1 MKTVLISEDD
11 PTSLMV
17 LKAVLEREYRGITT
31 EIPEDAFVVCSTEP
45 SPDIIIADNRL
56 RSAPSGLETLLRV
69 HESRP
74 QIPLLLVSGTPP
86 EGWSDSDFDCF
97 VKLVSGAA
105 IGFLLKPFTAA
116 VLKSKVGD
124 LIGGNLDSQEI
135 RTVLEQAAHHRQ
147 TPESWRFRFP
157 PSQAQRSPRS

>member
-1 MKTVLISEDD
+1 MNILVLGGTGFMGPHVIRSLVAEGHLVTVFTRGNLRPEL
-11 PTSLMV
+11 PTDVQCVTGDYKKLPV
-17 LKAVLEREYRGITT
+17 RATHVGIR
-31 EIPEDAFVVCSTEP
+31 PED
-45 SPDIIIADNRL
+45 
-56 RSAPSGLETLLRV
+56 
-69 HESRP
+69 
-74 QIPLLLVSGTPP
+74 VS
-86 EGWSDSDFDCF
+86 CF

-135 RTVLEQAAHHRQ
+135 RTVMEQAAHHRQ